1 MNNHEPKFD
10 GEKWRCARC
19 LSVLA
24 TVAQV
29 EELQLP
35 TRERPTMESKRVTV
49 LELPAGYVKPK
60 GRDEYVK
67 PNKTH
72 PFMRGAGQQK
82 DRIKTRRF
90 TERQL
95 ETARQKSDH
104 ESISEAK
111 RKLAQYEAFASKAS
125 EPNADVRPKRFH
137 ADELPVR
144 VQCAKP
150 GCKTVS
156 CLTSIRARPNMEQ

>member
-24 TVAQV
+24 TVAQI
-29 EELQLP
+29 EKLQLP
-35 TRERPTMESKRVTV
+35 RMEPKRVTV

-67 PNKTH
+67 PSKTR
-72 PFMRGAGQQK
+72 PFMRGAEHQK

-90 TERQL
+90 TEQQL
-95 ETARQKSDH
+95 ETARAKSDYA
-104 ESISEAK
+104 SISEAK
-111 RKLAQYEAFASKAS
+111 RKLAQFAALTSKAS
-125 EPNADVRPKRFH
+125 EPNADVRPKRLC
-137 ADELPVR
+137 ADELPVSI
-144 VQCAKP
+144 QCAKP
-150 GCKTVS
+150 GCSHVTR
-156 CLTSIRARPNMEQ
+156 LTSIRARPNMAQ